1 MFNKVPQV
9 IEQANCFIDG
19 YGYAGVARD
28 ITLPIIEQEVLESKG
43 ALSVNYGTGVFK
55 AMECSFK
62 ISEMGEQAF
71 EAFGA
76 NTFSKTKIPLVFK
89 ASIHQSGSG
98 KQVPF
103 VVELNGEF
111 TSMTPPSIVAGGE
124 FTSEIK
130 INVHFIKITMDGK
143 RLFLADI
150 KNLILEFNGI
160 DKMAKVKANLSL

>member
-1 MFNKVPQV
+1 
-9 IEQANCFIDG
+9 
-19 YGYAGVARD
+19 
-28 ITLPIIEQEVLESKG
+28 
-43 ALSVNYGTGVFK
+43 
-55 AMECSFK
+55 
-62 ISEMGEQAF
+62 
-71 EAFGA
+71 
-76 NTFSKTKIPLVFK
+76 
-89 ASIHQSGSG
+89 SG

>member
-1 MFNKVPQV
+1 MFNKIPQV
-9 IEQANCFIDG
+9 VEQANCFIDG

-28 ITLPIIEQEVLESKG
+28 ITLPVIEQEVLESKG
-43 ALSVNYGTGVFK
+43 ALSANYGTGVFK

-62 ISEMGEQAF
+62 ISQMGEQAF

-76 NTFSKTKIPLVFK
+76 NTFSKFKIPLVFK
-89 ASIHQSGSG
+89 ASIHESGSG
-98 KQVPF
+98 NEVPF

-111 TSMTPPSIVAGGE
+111 TSMTPPSIVAGAE

-143 RLFLADI
+143 KTIFSRCKKSYPRI
-150 KNLILEFNGI
+150 
-160 DKMAKVKANLSL
+160 